1 MALVGDALSDAQCS
15 AKMVGICTWASVM
28 GKDRLE
34 GCYGGTREMV
44 RERQTRDARTLPQ
57 SLSEHSAHCRLPALR
72 SASLLFA
79 QVREAPNN
87 RNAANLEPHHT

>member
-44 RERQTRDARTLPQ
+44 RER
-57 SLSEHSAHCRLPALR
+57 
-72 SASLLFA
+72 
-79 QVREAPNN
+79 
-87 RNAANLEPHHT
+87 